1 MGASSSGGG
10 LLTAVVAAEAALAG
24 VGPTRVGAGAG
35 AARSSGSPLI
45 GPATT
50 ETVAARLAADRLFEL
65 TIKFVGTVG
74 VSILRLRGQDARFSL
89 LSLKSGTAAS
99 GPGGIGDRGWGR
111 EVAVGAAGPGGAGC
125 SARRVVYGSLELE
138 NVTKALPLTYRVTVG
153 RGCGGSETTG
163 AVCCEERGSQDAE
176 RASDGEVVLACL
188 RDLPR
193 GRAELVLLDKAEGT
207 LPLASRQRLRFC
219 VLFHAFQGVFQR
231 EITVENTSSSG
242 RKDGERPGQE
252 AAFPRPPP
260 LKHKVRMFV
269 DDGAVLMS
277 TATVV
282 PAPDTAST
290 AVAHRVSR
298 PQLSSGAGVDG
309 EETALALGHDTPAAA
324 AATHEER
331 LTDENGN
338 LLPSLETLTLPF
350 TVNVAPS
357 VASSTSSSASATAGG
372 GGGGS
377 DDETGNG
384 RSVSCFRVL
393 PVVSMRG
400 SADACDAAGCT
411 YSEIDD
417 MVEIEEDADA
427 GSGTIKEGEEAAEGG
442 ERPWPGGESKE
453 LSSAGVH
460 RAGHDG
466 GASRGGPI
474 DSEQLCQ
481 EAEEG
486 CPDGVVFRLTN
497 VLDRPIV
504 VAPYSDLPLLVKLV
518 RIEGGADDDEDSSC
532 TGLFMF
538 ENSSVGSG
546 GEEDEGLRRRRSI
559 SDCEAPSNDGG
570 GGGGGKHRII
580 SSAAALREEQ
590 NIRRGGGSLVKCG
603 PALTIAP
610 DATAV
615 VRLGIRAGALTE
627 LPTATVERGEGVNFD
642 GIVALARV
650 GKAAS
655 SARQKGSERDW
666 AGTGSRSSRDRE
678 ETFLPERMDYSDATV
693 CDAAGPTLVK
703 LLRAVGR
710 YCRPRFEVAGS
721 TVVDLGNVGHTASK
735 RGRRRFEVRLRSLC
749 DTAVPVGM
757 VDISPELEVVTEVRQ
772 GDQPPLGD
780 AIVDKVVVPRR
791 KAGLHGSS
799 GSGSGSR
806 GGNSGNGDASARADG
821 SYVGGSGG
829 GGGGGA
835 GWTKRRAA
843 DGGRAGV
850 VWVPARGEIT
860 LVFQLR
866 LSRRRQSW
874 AGSQAFGIRLINL
887 ADPSAEEVAI
897 EVLARVVTQL
907 VSIIGLDEVPPS
919 PICLRLLSP
928 GTPTLSGP
936 FIQRRARSSSL
947 EAFGSFGSPEGGS
960 VRLAPLAIPP
970 LRGAAGRCEGSFQLR
985 NVSGEPVSVTIR
997 ATPAP
1002 EVAGVLSLGASLQ
1015 QQDSSTGV
1023 YASAGADGRPSP
1035 SVALLPGDL
1044 LDVQAECLALP
1055 GALLPPEL
1063 LPPPPSSSADASA
1076 AGGSARE
1083 GTLEW
1088 GQQLRLMGTV
1098 RVEIALEDRA
1108 GGGGDN
1114 PDSLT
1119 EGEGVLI
1126 ESVALVGSLV
1136 PGPTF
1141 GLSRTSVTLSLRP
1154 PESGGGGGGGHGDG
1168 THPYDP
1174 EGPAA
1179 FFVESFSQSLGPVRF
1194 KLAGGGRL
1202 HLARGVRVPAAEDEG
1217 GGRRR
1222 PARVVKVVTAVAEP
1236 PRGTVSA
1243 NGRRAVVVRLTAA
1256 DQEEEDAEE
1265 DAAGG
1270 EGNSEEKHRIR
1281 GGDGTDLGKSA
1292 AAPAAAVDGEGG
1304 DDVDAHGGQDERG
1317 LFVSILD
1324 ADHPGYPAQV
1334 VYVHVDVPDTIA
1346 DREDTQTAE
1355 GVLGFGVPGTMMLDG
1370 ETPADV
1376 CEGRRLEGSYR
1387 LSSGGVVGGS
1397 VGRMMATNETGGKT
1411 RLFSERR

>member
-10 LLTAVVAAEAALAG
+10 LLTAAVPAEAALAG
-24 VGPTRVGAGAG
+24 VGPTRRGGG
-35 AARSSGSPLI
+35 SSGSPLI
-45 GPATT
+45 GPATA

-99 GPGGIGDRGWGR
+99 GAGGTGDRGWGR
-111 EVAVGAAGPGGAGC
+111 EVAVGAVGPGGAGC

-153 RGCGGSETTG
+153 RGCRGSETTG
-163 AVCCEERGSQDAE
+163 AVRCEERGSQDAG

-207 LPLASRQRLRFC
+207 LPLASRRRLRFC

-242 RKDGERPGQE
+242 RNDGERPRQK
-252 AAFPRPPP
+252 AVFPRPPP
-260 LKHKVRMFV
+260 LTHKVRVFV

-277 TATVV
+277 TAAAL

-298 PQLSSGAGVDG
+298 PQLSFGAGLDG
-309 EETALALGHDTPAAA
+309 EETALAIGHDTPVAVAAVAAA
-324 AATHEER
+324 AAHEER
-331 LTDENGN
+331 LTDEDGN
-338 LLPSLETLTLPF
+338 SLPSLETLTLPF

-357 VASSTSSSASATAGG
+357 VASSTSASASATAGSG
-372 GGGGS
+372 GGGG
-377 DDETGNG
+377 DTETGNG
-384 RSVSCFRVL
+384 GSVSCFRVL

-411 YSEIDD
+411 YSEIDE

-427 GSGTIKEGEEAAEGG
+427 GSGTIKEGEETAEGG
-442 ERPWPGGESKE
+442 ERPWSGGESKE
-453 LSSAGVH
+453 LSPAG
-460 RAGHDG
+460 AYYSGHDG
-466 GASRGGPI
+466 GASQGV
-474 DSEQLCQ
+474 QLCQ

-486 CPDGVVFRLTN
+486 CPNGVVFRLTN
-497 VLDRPIV
+497 VLDRPVV

-518 RIEGGADDDEDSSC
+518 GIEGGADDDKDSSC
-532 TGLFMF
+532 AGLFMF

-559 SDCEAPSNDGG
+559 SDCEAPSNGGRDGG
-570 GGGGGKHRII
+570 GGEHSII
-580 SSAAALREEQ
+580 SSAAALCEEK
-590 NIRRGGGSLVKCG
+590 NIRRGGGSLVRCG
-603 PALTIAP
+603 PAMTIAP

-627 LPTATVERGEGVNFD
+627 LPTATVERGEGVTFD
-642 GIVALARV
+642 GVVALARV
-650 GKAAS
+650 GNAAS
-655 SARQKGSERDW
+655 SARQGGSERDR
-666 AGTGSRSSRDRE
+666 AVTGGRRSRDRE
-678 ETFLPERMDYSDATV
+678 EAFLPERLDYSDATV
-693 CDAAGPTLVK
+693 CDAADPTLVK

-780 AIVDKVVVPRR
+780 AVVDKFVVPRR
-791 KAGLHGSS
+791 KAGLHTSS
-799 GSGSGSR
+799 SGSR
-806 GGNSGNGDASARADG
+806 GGNGDASARADG
-821 SYVGGSGG
+821 SYAGG

-835 GWTKRRAA
+835 GWTKWRAA
-843 DGGRAGV
+843 DGGRAGA

-936 FIQRRARSSSL
+936 FIRRRARSSSL

-970 LRGAAGRCEGSFQLR
+970 LRGAAGRCGGSFQLR

-1063 LPPPPSSSADASA
+1063 LPLPPSPGADAFA

-1083 GTLEW
+1083 ETLEW

-1098 RVEIALEDRA
+1098 QVEIALEDRA

-1114 PDSLT
+1114 PDGLA

-1141 GLSRTSVTLSLRP
+1141 GLSRTSVTLALRP

-1174 EGPAA
+1174 EGPAS

-1194 KLAGGGRL
+1194 KLVGGGRL

-1256 DQEEEDAEE
+1256 DQGEEEDAEE
-1265 DAAGG
+1265 DEAGRG
-1270 EGNSEEKHRIR
+1270 GNSEEKHRIR
-1281 GGDGTDLGKSA
+1281 GGDGTELGKSA
-1292 AAPAAAVDGEGG
+1292 AAPAAAVDGDGG
-1304 DDVDAHGGQDERG
+1304 DDVDAHCGQDERG
-1317 LFVSILD
+1317 LFVSIVD

-1355 GVLGFGVPGTMMLDG
+1355 GVLGFSVPGTMMLDG
-1370 ETPADV
+1370 ETPPDV
-1376 CEGRRLEGSYR
+1376 CEGLRHEGSYG

-1397 VGRMMATNETGGKT
+1397 VGRMMVTNETGGKT
-1411 RLFSERR
+1411 RMFSGAR